1 MTRDLAGGPDVSTTI
16 SGADGDA
23 AARTREVR
31 AGRVNL
37 RVQSA
42 CAWSG
47 VAFLAL
53 FMFGWIWLADM
64 VPPPDPSAAP
74 EVIKAYFMTD
84 LTTKRIG
91 LLLAMSVWGLLIPW
105 GIALAAQT
113 RRAEGGFP
121 ILTLIQIA
129 CATSTAAL
137 GVLMLMIWGVAAFR
151 PDELAAG
158 TTRMLNDLGWFIFLI
173 DWAPVTIWLWALG
186 LAILLDHNAVP
197 AFPRWSAWFCFW
209 VGLIFFPA
217 GLIIFFKT
225 GPFAFDG
232 ALAFYLPAGVFF
244 LWFAVMTALL
254 IRTLRAQLAGSRWRA
269 G

>member
-1 MTRDLAGGPDVSTTI
+1 MSTTI
-16 SGADGDA
+16 PGAEGVA
-23 AARTREVR
+23 ATETRQAR
-31 AGRVNL
+31 AGLLSL

-47 VAFLAL
+47 VVFLVL
-53 FMFGWIWLADM
+53 FMFGWIWLANM
-64 VPPPDPSAAP
+64 VPPPAPSAGS
-74 EVIKAYFMTD
+74 EEIKAYFLTD

-151 PDELAAG
+151 PEELAAD

-186 LAILLDHNAVP
+186 LAILLDHNTVP
-197 AFPRWSAWFCFW
+197 VFPRWSAWFCFW

-217 GLIIFFKT
+217 GLIIFFKA
-225 GPFAFDG
+225 GPFAFNG

-254 IRTLRAQLAGSRWRA
+254 IKTLRNQIRFSAYR
-269 G
+269 